1 MKSPEIS
8 RTVRKLVNILDEAR
22 IPYMIIGGY
31 ALAAYGRIRTTQ
43 DVYVAIDA
51 SFTDVVR
58 THELLRMNGFQL
70 PSSPQPDAPLFLVTD
85 PENLVEIEVWTEPDG
100 VVFDTDLLNR
110 RVRVRPFGND
120 FEAFVIGPED
130 FIVNKLAKRSREVQD
145 EQDAVSVLKR
155 QEGKLDYDYLT
166 RRAKQAKVLGLLQ
179 TLMREL

>member
-8 RTVRKLVNILDEAR
+8 RTLRKLVNILDEIR

-31 ALAAYGRIRTTQ
+31 ALVAYGRFRTTQ
-43 DVYVAIDA
+43 DVDIAIVA
-51 SFTDVVR
+51 SFPDVVR
-58 THELLRMNGFQL
+58 TYELLRRNGFQL

-100 VVFDTDLLNR
+100 VVFDTDLLDR
-110 RVRVRPFGND
+110 RIRVRPFGDD
-120 FEAFVIGPED
+120 FEAFAIGPED
-130 FIVNKLAKRSREVQD
+130 FIVNKLARRSKGVQD

-155 QEGKLDYDYLT
+155 QEGKLDHDYLT